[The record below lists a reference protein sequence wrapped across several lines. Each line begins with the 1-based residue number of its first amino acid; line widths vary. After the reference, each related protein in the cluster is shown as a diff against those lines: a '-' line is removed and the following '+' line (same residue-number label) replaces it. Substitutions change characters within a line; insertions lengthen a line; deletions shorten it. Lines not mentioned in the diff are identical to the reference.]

1 MKGRSPR
8 TAWLTRSGRWGL
20 AIVLLLG
27 ILSLAAPLLTPHS
40 PETPFDPA
48 VGRYLPPLSSY
59 PAVRLRDGRWLLAR
73 SLRPVDGGLEL
84 ERLGTTQIVSRT
96 DLAESPDGELTREI
110 FFPLGTDRLG
120 RDLWSRIVFGAR
132 ISLAIGLLAT
142 AISLV
147 VGIVVGAAAAL
158 GGRWLD
164 AILMRLV
171 DALLMFP
178 RLFLV
183 LALAAFTGA
192 QFWVVILV
200 LGLTG
205 WMSVSRLIRAEL
217 LSLQETDYVL
227 AARALGQHPWRIFT
241 RHMLP
246 AALSPVVVDV
256 SLRVGAVILI
266 EAALSFLGFG
276 VRPPTPSWGNII
288 ADGMDAL
295 SSAWWVTTFP
305 GLAISTTVIA
315 FNLLGDGVRD
325 FLDPRKYT
333 SS

>member
-1 MKGRSPR
+1 MTSPIPRAATLGRS
-8 TAWLTRSGRWGL
+8 ARWGL
-20 AIVLLLG
+20 AIILVVG
-27 ILSLAAPLLTPHS
+27 ALSLAAPWLTAHS
-40 PETPFDPA
+40 PETQFDPA
-48 VGRYLPPLSSY
+48 VGRYLAPVSSRQ
-59 PAVRLRDGRWLLAR
+59 AVQLRDGRRLLAE
-73 SLRPVDGGLEL
+73 SVRPTAGGLEL
-84 ERLGTTQIVSRT
+84 DRLGRTQVVAKS
-96 DLAESPDGELTREI
+96 DLATPDAEELSYRV

-132 ISLAIGLLAT
+132 VSLSIGLLAT
-142 AISLV
+142 AISLI
-147 VGIVVGAAAAL
+147 VGILVGAAAAL

-183 LALAAFTGA
+183 LALAALTGA
-192 QFWVVILV
+192 QFWIVILV

-205 WMSVSRLIRAEL
+205 WMSASRLIRAEL
-217 LSLQETDYVL
+217 LRLQEMDYVL
-227 AARALGQHPWRIFT
+227 AARSLGQHPLRILT

-246 AALSPVVVDV
+246 AALSPVLVDI

-276 VRPPTPSWGNII
+276 VQPPTPSWGNII
-288 ADGMDAL
+288 ADGVDAL

-305 GLAISTTVIA
+305 GLAIAVVVIA
-315 FNLLGDGVRD
+315 FNLIGDGLRD
-325 FLDPRKYT
+325 RLDPRRLT
-333 SS
+333 RP